1 MAGGVADSRQPY
13 EAVRGGIAM
22 RSIAM
27 KTPRVALAAL
37 LAPLLLAL
45 TGVVW
50 AGATY
55 AQDAAAPAAGAA
67 CTPAPAPVPVKPM
80 TFVIHNSKN
89 SKKTLYPVIS
99 TGQPPWDK
107 WMQAE
112 FQVCNPVSSPRKY
125 PESYLYRI
133 YINGVNGIPPG
144 GSVTVTL
151 PMWSQLV
158 SDAPDGSKPDEYV
171 DWWNGQR
178 LGLFDDPTEVK
189 KLYDADVASNTDFE
203 GPIAGSPMVTC
214 KGCDISQQRVFR
226 AKAAFLENIH
236 GQLTEY
242 TLAVVNETV
251 NPFTINDQVVGYNIS
266 YVDSVYLPV
275 AMEPYGNAIIGYV
288 GTVQSTGAFTGAINS
303 FLKTPAYAGW
313 PTFLDASKKP
323 IAKVPSAGY
332 IFASQ
337 SGPQP
342 SPIVSKPGVT
352 INNMIANWKACTL
365 TQKDPGEACGQVRDV
380 QALFLA
386 NYDSYVQK
394 WTAQKCVGKVRPLKK
409 GAGYDYNWL
418 LDHVY
423 GFSAFNETPLSAKCG
438 QIVNDLN
445 KTPKY
450 ASKFLGIVNEYKLLQ
465 YTPDGVLP
473 DETAFNA
480 YVALIHGSPPQKF
493 LNMPY
498 AYAFSIDDAVG
509 FMLQKG
515 TGLVY
520 AVGGADGLANPKP
533 YDPKFKVNVNFS
545 QNQPIKF
552 TNWGACESYT
562 PGMTCAPTESLNGDA
577 TFALYLERYPIL
589 VTMVDSNNKT
599 YQFVLNKKPYWT
611 KTPSHAPIDCPVTT
625 PWCGALTAKSNPPNP
640 PEDLNY
646 QNYVEAQP
654 PS

>member
-1 MAGGVADSRQPY
+1 
-13 EAVRGGIAM
+13 
-22 RSIAM
+22 
-27 KTPRVALAAL
+27 
-37 LAPLLLAL
+37 
-45 TGVVW
+45 
-50 AGATY
+50 
-55 AQDAAAPAAGAA
+55 
-67 CTPAPAPVPVKPM
+67 
-80 TFVIHNSKN
+80 
-89 SKKTLYPVIS
+89 
-99 TGQPPWDK
+99 
-107 WMQAE
+107 
-112 FQVCNPVSSPRKY
+112 
-125 PESYLYRI
+125 
-133 YINGVNGIPPG
+133 
-144 GSVTVTL
+144 
-151 PMWSQLV
+151 
-158 SDAPDGSKPDEYV
+158 
-171 DWWNGQR
+171 
-178 LGLFDDPTEVK
+178 
-189 KLYDADVASNTDFE
+189 
-203 GPIAGSPMVTC
+203 
-214 KGCDISQQRVFR
+214 VFR
-226 AKAAFLENIH
+226 ATAAFLENAH

-288 GTVQSTGAFTGAINS
+288 GTVQSTGDFTGGIDS

-313 PTFLDASKKP
+313 PTFLDANKAP

-365 TQKDPGEACGQVRDV
+365 TQKDQGEGCVQIRDV
-380 QALFLA
+380 QAFFLA
-386 NYDSYVQK
+386 NYASYAQK
-394 WTAQKCVGKVRPLKK
+394 WTAQKCVGKVRPLMK
-409 GAGYDYNWL
+409 GASYDYNWL

-423 GFSAFNETPLSAKCG
+423 GFSAFNESPPSAKCG
-438 QIVNDLN
+438 IVNDLN

-450 ASKFLGIVNEYKLLQ
+450 ASKFLSIVNEYKLLQ

-473 DETAFNA
+473 NKTAFNA
-480 YVALIHGSPPQKF
+480 YVALIHGSQPAKF

-520 AVGGADGLANPKP
+520 AVGGDGGLPNPKP
-533 YDPKFKVNVNFS
+533 YNPKFKVNVNFS

-577 TFALYLERYPIL
+577 TFALYLERYPVQ
-589 VTMVDSNNKT
+589 VTMVDSNNKQ
-599 YQFVLNKKPYWT
+599 YQFVLT
-611 KTPSHAPIDCPVTT
+611 KAPPWSRTPDHKFITCPVNTT
-625 PWCGALTAKSNPPNP
+625 WCGALQTKSNPPNP
-640 PEDLNY
+640 PEDMFD
-646 QNYVEAQP
+646 QNYVETQP